1 VRFEY
6 LTRGRQ
12 VLTLRVVRRDG
23 SFQQIELPETGEAIV
38 AFDQLVDTAPGVVAE
53 LAFSTDGKAS
63 ILGPADPRL
72 GAWLIRNITLAEVPP

>member
-1 VRFEY
+1 
-6 LTRGRQ
+6 
-12 VLTLRVVRRDG
+12 
-23 SFQQIELPETGEAIV
+23 
-38 AFDQLVDTAPGVVAE
+38 VAE